1 MTIQTIGFS
10 SIRVSIFFVLGFM
23 FLGTACAPARWAEI
37 GRSSSTSPPPNSSS
51 GGSGKVK
58 HVFDTVF
65 SSSAPG
71 ALDITW
77 VVDNSGSMVDNA
89 ATVRRNFSQ
98 FVSSLQK
105 SADLRFALIS
115 HKGSFTTDLNLPLAS
130 SNFLQINQ
138 YVGSTDSLEITAT
151 AFCPR
156 SPDSKSECG
165 KLRAASRS
173 FGHDFSAVAGALQA
187 FLRPEAKKI
196 FVFTTDDE
204 SKISYKS
211 FLGAFVETWPS
222 QSPAVFAFIG
232 LGHRLSPCAVKEG
245 REYENL
251 IAATEGRAFN
261 ICDRDWTSSFTVL
274 EKTIEDNLSRWV
286 SPPIQLPA
294 NLTSA
299 SQISLITLEGRA
311 LTPDLYQIANGTLH
325 INPEYLS
332 SVNSNTAQFH
342 LHIEYQ

>member
-1 MTIQTIGFS
+1 MTTHSHDPFS
-10 SIRVSIFFVLGFM
+10 FRVPVFILLVLV
-23 FLGTACAPARWAEI
+23 LLSAACAPAKWTEI
-37 GRSSSTSPPPNSSS
+37 GRSQTGSPPNSTS

-58 HVFDTVF
+58 HAFDTVF

-77 VVDNSGSMVDNA
+77 VVDNSGSMIDNA

-115 HKGSFTTDLNLPLAS
+115 HRGSFTTDLNLPLAS

-156 SPDSKSECG
+156 APASKSECG

-173 FGHDFSAVAGALQA
+173 SGHDFSAIAGTLQS

-204 SKISYKS
+204 SKVSSKL
-211 FLGAFVETWPS
+211 FLGAFRETWPS
-222 QSPAVFAFIG
+222 QNPAVFAFIG
-232 LGHRLSPCAVKEG
+232 FGHALSPCAVKEG

-251 IAATEGRAFN
+251 VAATEGRAFN

-274 EKTIEDNLSRWV
+274 EKAIEDNLDRWV

-294 NLTSA
+294 GLTSA
-299 SQISLITLEGRA
+299 AQISLITLDGRA
-311 LTPDLYQIANGTLH
+311 LTPDLFSVANGILH
-325 INPEYLS
+325 ISPDYLASVRS
-332 SVNSNTAQFH
+332 SSSQFH